1 MNLQNFRIE
10 KEPSPST
17 DWRIFGDI
25 TDSDNNII
33 ATYGVDGTSLFTW
46 WLAQSEE
53 VQRGFVLQMSYIIA
67 QEIVGTN

>member
-1 MNLQNFRIE
+1 MNFQNFSIV
-10 KEPSPST
+10 KEPEPST

-33 ATYGVDGTSLFTW
+33 GTYGEEGTSLFTW
-46 WLAQSEE
+46 WLQQPED

-67 QEIVGTN
+67 REITGIN

>member
-1 MNLQNFRIE
+1 MNFVNFSVV
-10 KEPSPST
+10 KEPEPST

-25 TDSDNNII
+25 TDSDNKVIG
-33 ATYGVDGTSLFTW
+33 TYGVDGTSLFTW

-67 QEIVGTN
+67 QEIIGAN